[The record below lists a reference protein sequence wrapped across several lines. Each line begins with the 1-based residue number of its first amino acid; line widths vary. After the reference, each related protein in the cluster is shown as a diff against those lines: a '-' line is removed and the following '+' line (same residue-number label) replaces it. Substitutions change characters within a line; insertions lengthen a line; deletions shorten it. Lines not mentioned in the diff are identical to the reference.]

1 MNMDTWW
8 KAIYKV
14 YQNKESKYTRPTY
27 LMSDVS
33 FMGQMVV
40 HNLISITLRK
50 IHHCILWR
58 KRKILQLMISVAILS
73 NINVLN
79 DKNVK

>member
-1 MNMDTWW
+1 
-8 KAIYKV
+8 
-14 YQNKESKYTRPTY
+14 
-27 LMSDVS
+27 MSDVS

-58 KRKILQLMISVAILS
+58 KRKILQLIINVAILS
-73 NINVLN
+73 TLNINVLN